1 LIFLF
6 YLLKKYLGRVIIICV
21 FVLLLYGIYW
31 LINPAGARGIFDG
44 IVSLPT
50 TTIRAINNR
59 FSKDTST
66 TGQNSQEI

>member
-1 LIFLF
+1 
-6 YLLKKYLGRVIIICV
+6 V

-66 TGQNSQEI
+66 TGQNNQEI